1 MRRLIG
7 VFFFLFLGAGCVF
20 VMAGDQPNPGQ
31 ADNAIVVFFT
41 GNELGWLKPCGCSG
55 GQLGGLSRRSA
66 ILESVTRSHRLIVET
81 GNLIPE
87 ISEQTFIKFSIFL
100 EAFQILGYDLV
111 NLTAQDLDVVQQMGL
126 LEELKEQIS
135 FITGRR
141 MPAAD
146 VPDTFSRSF
155 TIQGREIGICV
166 KAVDREGFDPDSVG
180 SLFNDPNPAD
190 LVKIVIINGADEA
203 FSKSLAGRSVPVDC
217 IVCPVDMEEPEVL
230 SEPDSPCLLVSVG
243 KKGRYVGKLVL
254 TFDAQG
260 ERPKLAFSRQ
270 AVSEDLPYNDE
281 IDMLYA
287 TYQDIVKASNLL
299 ETYRKVPLDNGLAYV
314 GSGECEACHE
324 EAYGIW
330 KAKKHAHAYAT
341 LEKVGSQYDPECV
354 LCHVVGLEYESG
366 FVSEV
371 ETDSLK
377 DVGCEVCHGPGSEH
391 VKTYGEAKTV
401 EPKKRCL
408 DCHSPEHSAGYGG
421 HEQEFLEKIR
431 HWREPK
437 GTGHVKER

>member
-1 MRRLIG
+1 MRPLVG
-7 VFFFLFLGAGCVF
+7 LFLFLFLGAGCVF
-20 VMAGDQPNPGQ
+20 VTTDTQPDPAH
-31 ADNAIVVFFT
+31 ADNAIVLFLT

-55 GQLGGLSRRSA
+55 GQLGGLNRRAA
-66 ILESVTRSHRLIVET
+66 ILESVTRSQRLIIET

-87 ISEQTFIKFSIFL
+87 ISEQMLIKFDIFMQ
-100 EAFQILGYDLV
+100 AFQILGYDLV
-111 NLTAQDLDVVQQMGL
+111 NLTAQDLEVIQQLGL
-126 LEELKEQIS
+126 LEELKGQIS
-135 FITGRR
+135 LTTSQRLSGV
-141 MPAAD
+141 D
-146 VPDTFSRSF
+146 LPDTFLRTFSISGRGIE
-155 TIQGREIGICV
+155 IQV
-166 KAVDREGFDPDSVG
+166 KTMEREGFDADSVE
-180 SLFNDPNPAD
+180 SLFGDAQLENP
-190 LVKIVIINGADEA
+190 VKILIINGADEV
-203 FSKSLAGRSVPVDC
+203 FVKSLAGRSIPVDC
-217 IVCPVDMEEPEVL
+217 IVCPIDMEEPEVL
-230 SEPDSPCLLVSVG
+230 SGPDSPCLLISVG

-254 TFDAQG
+254 TFDARR
-260 ERPKLAFSRQ
+260 EHPKLSFSKQ

-281 IDMLYA
+281 MVRLYA

-299 ETYRKVPLDNGLAYV
+299 ATFRRVPLDSGLTYV

-330 KAKKHAHAYAT
+330 KGKQHAHAYAT
-341 LEKVGSQYDPECV
+341 LERVGSQYDPECV

-366 FVSEV
+366 FVSEE

-401 EPKKRCL
+401 EPRKRCL
-408 DCHSPEHSAGYGG
+408 DCHTPEHSAGYGG

-437 GTGHVKER
+437 GSGHVKER